1 MSGFKNEGES
11 IPVDGKSIPIAY
23 CINLDREP
31 KKYKKVQKKFKDTIE
46 TVRISAIDGKLNGI
60 SGITA
65 LYKTN
70 VNLFKQVINSD
81 YHLPYLIVIED
92 DIRKHKNF
100 EMYWP
105 KILEFI
111 NHSGWDFISLDFL
124 LNLERPKLEIY
135 NDFLYRVEK
144 SRMTGFMIYNVDF
157 LRKNIDYLS
166 SSGCLDMNMK
176 HNLNF
181 IQLIPKELIVKQKID
196 KFSNTANRVTTN
208 YANFYKKT
216 EKYLQEYRI

>member
-1 MSGFKNEGES
+1 MPDFNKEGS
-11 IPVDGKSIPIAY
+11 RPIAF
-23 CINLDREP
+23 CINLDRDPE
-31 KKYKKVQKKFKDTIE
+31 KYKTVQKKFKDTIE
-46 TVRISAIDGKLNGI
+46 IERISAIDGKLHGI
-60 SGITA
+60 SGESA

-70 VNLFKQVINSD
+70 VHLFWHILNSN
-81 YHLPYLIVIED
+81 YHLPYLIIIED

-100 EMYWP
+100 DLYWP

-111 NHSGWDFISLDFL
+111 NSHSGWDFISLDFL
-124 LNLERPKLEIY
+124 LNLERPKLEMY

-157 LRKNIDYLS
+157 LRKNIEYLS

-181 IQLIPKELIVKQKID
+181 VQLIPKNLIVKQKVNKI
-196 KFSNTANRVTTN
+196 SNTANCDTTN
-208 YANFYKKT
+208 YKKFYRET
-216 EKYLQEYRI
+216 EQYLENYFV